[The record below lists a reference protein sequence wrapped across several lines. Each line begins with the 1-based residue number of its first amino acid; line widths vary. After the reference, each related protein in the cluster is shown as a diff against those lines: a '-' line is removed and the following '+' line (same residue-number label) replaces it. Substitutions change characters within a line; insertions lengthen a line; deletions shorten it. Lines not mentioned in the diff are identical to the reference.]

1 MTKEVTRSHWNFISV
16 VALALAV
23 AATQGCS
30 RTARETD
37 ESEKSPAGAPTQKP
51 SGFLMEYQIRE
62 LRIKNAKLGE
72 EVQAKPEDTAR
83 NTPEKLRP
91 ANPSSMRH
99 AVIAVTFG
107 SDKTGDQKVYGSDF
121 ALTYET
127 GGGKQSAPCLGL
139 GLKFDKGDLW
149 IYGGKNESGT
159 SMPLSFDKPDETKDR
174 LLLFLVPKDVQEY
187 TLEVTPPG
195 LSPVTVARFT
205 LPHKK

>member
-1 MTKEVTRSHWNFISV
+1 MTKEVTRSHWGVTPV

-30 RTARETD
+30 RMARKTA
-37 ESEKSPAGAPTQKP
+37 ESEKAPAGVPTQKP

-72 EVQAKPEDTAR
+72 EIKAKPEDIAR
-83 NTPEKLRP
+83 NTPEKFRP
-91 ANPSSMRH
+91 ANPAGTRP
-99 AVIAVTFG
+99 AVINVTFA
-107 SDKTGDQKVYGSDF
+107 SDKTGEQKVYGSDF
-121 ALTYET
+121 TLTYET

-139 GLKFDKGDLW
+139 GLKFAKGDMW

-159 SMPLSFDKPDETKDR
+159 SMPLSFDKTDETKDR
-174 LLLFLVPKDVQEY
+174 LLLFLVPKDVQECV
-187 TLEVTPPG
+187 LEVTPPG
-195 LSPVTVARFT
+195 LPPVTVARFT